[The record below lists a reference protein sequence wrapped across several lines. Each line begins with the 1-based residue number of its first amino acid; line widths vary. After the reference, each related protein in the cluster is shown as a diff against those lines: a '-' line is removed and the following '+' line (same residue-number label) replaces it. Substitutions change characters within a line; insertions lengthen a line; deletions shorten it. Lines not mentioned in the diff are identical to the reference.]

1 MIDLWDTATGARV
14 PVTKPIRPGQLG
26 SMAWSQDGRRL
37 RHRLGA
43 GLAAQRARDIVSGAP
58 LTVDRDNDKG
68 PVVALREIAD
78 VTIKIG
84 RPDFAT
90 EAMGINE
97 GDTYL
102 ALRPAREWT
111 RFHSK
116 GELIDAL
123 DKELSKI
130 PGLNY
135 DFTQPMAMR
144 VDETVS
150 GSICRTPS
158 PARSTAPLPSATITD
173 PPPP

>member
-1 MIDLWDTATGARV
+1 M
-14 PVTKPIRPGQLG
+14 
-26 SMAWSQDGRRL
+26 
-37 RHRLGA
+37 
-43 GLAAQRARDIVSGAP
+43 
-58 LTVDRDNDKG
+58 
-68 PVVALREIAD
+68 
-78 VTIKIG
+78 TIKIG

-102 ALRPAREWT
+102 ALRPMREWT
-111 RFHSK
+111 RFNSK
-116 GELIDAL
+116 GELIEAL

-150 GSICRTPS
+150 GVKADLAIKIFGDDFTTLNNLAEQVVRVVGSVRGAADPQIELTSGVAELAVRVRRDQL
-158 PARSTAPLPSATITD
+158 ARYGLNVKDVQQAVEAGAQGQRIGDHRGAKALLRGVKAPCGLPSGS
-173 PPPP
+173 